1 MGSNDG
7 FILMEF
13 LKKLF
18 AGWKKITI
26 LMVIG
31 GLCGLGASKIMAPI
45 YETRAVIAVTIDY
58 TRTGALSD
66 IQEDQAMRGLGSAI
80 DSDAVREQ
88 VRQKAEQAG
97 ISIDR
102 SSMAKNFTLEREDF
116 RWFLRVRDSDAERA
130 ATLANLWAE
139 EAVSTLDGAMQH
151 AIIAGH
157 YQQYLDS
164 LDYCLL
170 RLAPEGMSNEPCA
183 KFDYEHLSA
192 EVEKTSAAIREEQTL
207 SYGLMPAL
215 QFFLA
220 ENAAINTN
228 PVRSTRGVLIF
239 SGAMLGFVV
248 AALLPNKEKE

>member
-102 SSMAKNFTLEREDF
+102 SSMAKNFTLERDDF

-130 ATLANLWAE
+130 ATLANLWVRKRSARWMAPCSMPSLPAIS
-139 EAVSTLDGAMQH
+139 AVSGF
-151 AIIAGH
+151 
-157 YQQYLDS
+157 S
-164 LDYCLL
+164 RLL
-170 RLAPEGMSNEPCA
+170 PAADWRRKEMSNEPLR
-183 KFDYEHLSA
+183 K
-192 EVEKTSAAIREEQTL
+192 I
-207 SYGLMPAL
+207 
-215 QFFLA
+215 
-220 ENAAINTN
+220 
-228 PVRSTRGVLIF
+228 
-239 SGAMLGFVV
+239 
-248 AALLPNKEKE
+248 